1 MQFDKTK
8 IYSTLEKRSEDD
20 NGVPFIESLQEVLDF
35 DEITQEIADVY
46 RNKRPTASCD
56 ALYRKDD
63 NHIYLIEFKNARRSR
78 IGKNFFKQKAYDSVW
93 TLLFA
98 FYQDLSFE
106 ELKERLYL
114 VVVFNDEEMMEKE
127 QESRHFQAFKEQ
139 VGHLAEDKKRILF
152 DLDIYKGVF
161 YKEIYTIEKN
171 IFLEQFCNDIFA

>member
-78 IGKNFFKQKAYDSVW
+78 IGKNFFKQKAYDSV
-93 TLLFA
+93 
-98 FYQDLSFE
+98 
-106 ELKERLYL
+106 
-114 VVVFNDEEMMEKE
+114 
-127 QESRHFQAFKEQ
+127 
-139 VGHLAEDKKRILF
+139 
-152 DLDIYKGVF
+152 
-161 YKEIYTIEKN
+161 
-171 IFLEQFCNDIFA
+171 